1 MSEPD
6 EKRALIAERI
16 REARKSAGLS
26 QGQIAKLMGLHR
38 PSVSEIEAGNRRVSA
53 DELTT
58 LAGLLDVTVSWL
70 VGDAPETVETND
82 PRIQLAARELNKLKP
97 EDLDRLLRLLAS
109 MRDTD
114 DTPRRGGKK

>member
-58 LAGLLDVTVSWL
+58 LAGLLDVTVSWF

>member
-70 VGDAPETVETND
+70 IGDAPETVETND

>member
-1 MSEPD
+1 MSEPV